1 MAIAIAKARRTGVGM
16 VTVQRAGHLG
26 MCQYHAMLAL
36 PHDMIGV
43 ALSASE
49 PLMVPTFGR
58 DPRLGTN
65 PIAVAAPCAEE
76 PPFVYDA
83 ATTAVAGNKIYAA
96 WLRGAVVPGGL
107 LADADGAPML
117 AP

>member
-1 MAIAIAKARRTGVGM
+1 MA
-16 VTVQRAGHLG
+16 
-26 MCQYHAMLAL
+26 QYHALLAL

-43 ALSASE
+43 VLSATE

-83 ATTAVAGNKIYAA
+83 ATTAPRRQAA
-96 WLRGAVVPGGL
+96 
-107 LADADGAPML
+107 
-117 AP
+117 